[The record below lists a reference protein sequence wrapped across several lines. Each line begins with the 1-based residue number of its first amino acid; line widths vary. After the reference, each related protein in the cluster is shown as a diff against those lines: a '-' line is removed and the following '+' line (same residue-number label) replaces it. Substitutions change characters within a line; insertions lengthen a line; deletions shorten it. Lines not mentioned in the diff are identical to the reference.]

1 MYTIKMPGN
10 QELPVSYS
18 NLIKC
23 ISDVGKLFKKGNFR
37 FLTIYHNDKLLK
49 KLVNPRFKEVS
60 KEVFFAGFYDD
71 GFIINDDDSTEYYI
85 NN

>member
-1 MYTIKMPGN
+1 MYTIKLSPD

-23 ISDVGKLFKKGNFR
+23 ISDVGKLFKRGNFKY
-37 FLTIYHNDKLLK
+37 LLIYENDKLLK
-49 KLVNPRFKEVS
+49 KLVNPKYRKVDKET
-60 KEVFFAGFYDD
+60 FFAGFYQE
-71 GFIINDDDSTEYYI
+71 GFIIKDDTTEYYI